1 VIGLS
6 RVVKSLLAVAIRLLL
21 KVTSHQSAS
30 EALRRIIGIK
40 LSNRSLPSDGIPS
53 TIPGRPGDGS
63 VCAACIHTITSRDL
77 MMVISRHGP
86 RLSVP
91 NEVRSIRL
99 HADCF
104 ELWNEERRMFK
115 PSP

>member
-1 VIGLS
+1 
-6 RVVKSLLAVAIRLLL
+6 
-21 KVTSHQSAS
+21 
-30 EALRRIIGIK
+30 
-40 LSNRSLPSDGIPS
+40 
-53 TIPGRPGDGS
+53 